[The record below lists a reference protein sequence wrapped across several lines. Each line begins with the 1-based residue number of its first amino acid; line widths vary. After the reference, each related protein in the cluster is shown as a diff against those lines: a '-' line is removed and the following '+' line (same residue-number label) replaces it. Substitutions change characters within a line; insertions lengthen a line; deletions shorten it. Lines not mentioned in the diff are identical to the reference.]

1 MENLVRI
8 LRSVDYIE
16 ENLKESLCLKEIAEK
31 AFLSE
36 FYFHRLFHL
45 LIGDSPGEYIK
56 KRRLY
61 EAALVLKEQEAKV
74 IDVALDYGYQ
84 SPEAFS
90 RAFSKLF
97 GFSPVEMKQ
106 NRSRLIRFPKPALT
120 LTDLNHI
127 HEGVTMEPEIIEREE
142 MKFVGLV
149 YYGDNQNCE
158 IGEFWQRHF
167 GKVADL
173 PQKGRAD
180 VTESVST
187 RPIMCRRGCFI
198 TCPPW
203 KWTILIQ
210 YLSKPWEKPSPSINT
225 PFSPTKEVWR
235 NWGKPTNISTGPGF
249 LTKVTGSMRISI
261 SNITQQ
267 IAKAMI
273 SSESIFPSLRN
284 NMV

>member
-142 MKFVGLV
+142 LMFVGPV
-149 YYGDNQNCE
+149 YYGDNQNGE

-173 PQKGRAD
+173 PAKRESGCYGVCFHTSDYVQKGLFHYMPAVEVD
-180 VTESVST
+180 NFDTIPIEAVGKTIPKHKYAVFTHKGSV
-187 RPIMCRRGCFI
+187 
-198 TCPPW
+198 
-203 KWTILIQ
+203 
-210 YLSKPWEKPSPSINT
+210 EKLGETYKYIHGTWFPHKGYRINEDFDFEHYT
-225 PFSPTKEVWR
+225 TDCEG
-235 NWGKPTNISTGPGF
+235 NDII
-249 LTKVTGSMRISI
+249 RIHI
-261 SNITQQ
+261 PVI
-267 IAKAMI
+267 
-273 SSESIFPSLRN
+273 EE
-284 NMV
+284 